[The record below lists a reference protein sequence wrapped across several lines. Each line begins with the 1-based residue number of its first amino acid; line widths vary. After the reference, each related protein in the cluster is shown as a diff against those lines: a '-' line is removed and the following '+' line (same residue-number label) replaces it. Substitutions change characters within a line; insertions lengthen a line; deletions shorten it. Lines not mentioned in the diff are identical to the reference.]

1 MKFNNILLFVTIAS
15 ILSTGAFADP
25 ATITTQDY
33 VDAQDALKQDK
44 IETDTVSFSGE
55 GGEGAFSVEVPAIIS
70 YDTTDDLTGDKIG
83 LLSRS
88 TIDNVD
94 IMFEEIDENVS
105 DSLVPTV
112 GAVSQELGWIYAYTD
127 DLHQQQQMMIGKS
140 GYSGQDNMGPYYP
153 VDAQYGNS
161 WLNSMVKGTGLVTK
175 TSNDGEVGER
185 KIFEASDVSGYH
197 ATGLTQIQKD
207 IQDISIP
214 TVGAMMA
221 AISNNQVTLP
231 TGTAGNV
238 VTYNSNGAI
247 GGERGIYNGANG
259 YNSSTDA
266 NKLITA
272 GAVQGMMPSDTVNRY
287 STVTTTKKTCTA
299 WVANAAHTDE
309 NCLLWNLSDHTV
321 YGWQCRT
328 VADCGSNCSACVN
341 NMCDDCTE

>member
-15 ILSTGAFADP
+15 VLTLNAFADP

-33 VDAQDALKQDK
+33 VDAADALKQDK

-112 GAVSQELGWIYAYTD
+112 GAVDQELGYIYAYTGR
-127 DLHQQQQMMIGKS
+127 LHQEQQMMIGKS
-140 GYSGQDNMGPYYP
+140 GYSGKDNMGRYDP
-153 VDAQYGNS
+153 VDAQYGSS

-175 TSNDGEVGER
+175 TSNDGHLGER

-231 TGTAGNV
+231 TGTANSIVMYDANGNIGGSRTIATSVGTNTSATTIPTTGAV
-238 VTYNSNGAI
+238 VTGLNTKQNKMTCTRWLDNA
-247 GGERGIYNGANG
+247 EH
-259 YNSSTDA
+259 TDA
-266 NKLITA
+266 
-272 GAVQGMMPSDTVNRY
+272 
-287 STVTTTKKTCTA
+287 
-299 WVANAAHTDE
+299 
-309 NCLLWNLSDHTV
+309 NCLLWNI
-321 YGWQCRT
+321 
-328 VADCGSNCSACVN
+328 N
-341 NMCDDCTE
+341 

>member
-1 MKFNNILLFVTIAS
+1 MSKKLLFATIAS
-15 ILSTGAFADP
+15 VLTLNAFADP

-33 VDAQDALKQDK
+33 VDAADALKQDK

-94 IMFEEIDENVS
+94 IVFDEIDENVS

-112 GAVSQELGWIYAYTD
+112 GAVDQELGYIYAYTD
-127 DLHQQQQMMIGKS
+127 NLHQQQQMKIGKS
-140 GYSGQDNMGPYYP
+140 GYSGKDNMGRYDP
-153 VDAQYGNS
+153 VDAQYGSS
-161 WLNSMVKGTGLVTK
+161 WLNSEVKGTGLVTK
-175 TSNDGEVGER
+175 TSEDGHLGER

-238 VTYNSNGAI
+238 VTYNAQGNI
-247 GGERGIYNGANG
+247 GGSVATYNGSG
-259 YNSSTDA
+259 TYNASTDA
-266 NKLITA
+266 GKIATAAAVETKQNK
-272 GAVQGMMPSDTVNRY
+272 M
-287 STVTTTKKTCTA
+287 TCTR
-299 WVANAAHTDE
+299 WLDNAEHTDA
-309 NCLLWNLSDHTV
+309 NCLLWSIN
-321 YGWQCRT
+321 
-328 VADCGSNCSACVN
+328 
-341 NMCDDCTE
+341 